1 MADSCTALE
10 FPVVE
15 LADRPST
22 TCYAIRFR
30 GRASNQ
36 VAVCLQEY
44 WRRAWERAG
53 RSVPPALV
61 ILDSDIELLTAHY
74 DADLRAVGVLR
85 IEAGQ

>member
-15 LADRPST
+15 LADRPGAAR
-22 TCYAIRFR
+22 YAIRFR
-30 GRASNQ
+30 GQASTY
-36 VAVCLQEY
+36 VAVYLQEN
-44 WRRAWERAG
+44 WRHAWERAG

-61 ILDSDIELLTAHY
+61 ILDSDMELLTAFG